1 MPNIAFIL
9 HFGYKRVTQGHRKD
23 KDKGRVL
30 QRPKDIKYNIRMS
43 LIFSFFFIFVYFSAY
58 SESTLED
65 LTISPCRLY
74 EGHLLRQKS

>member
-1 MPNIAFIL
+1 MVVDA
-9 HFGYKRVTQGHRKD
+9 QGE
-23 KDKGRVL
+23 GRGGAQGEGQGPQGRLGGSQGGEVG
-30 QRPKDIKYNIRMS
+30 
-43 LIFSFFFIFVYFSAY
+43 FFHFFIFVYFSAY